1 MMTAGLR
8 LDIARA
14 IRRGGGAGR
23 TEPEEVDE
31 VARYVTLVNWTDQG
45 IRNYKDTTQRAKGFG
60 EMLQGM
66 GARLV
71 DIYWTMG
78 QYDLVGVLEAPDD
91 ETVTAAALKL
101 GTLGN
106 VRTTTLR
113 AYTADE
119 FARIIEK
126 AG

>member
-8 LDIARA
+8 LDITRA
-14 IRRGGGAGR
+14 IRRGGGAGC
-23 TEPEEVDE
+23 TQPKEVDD

-60 EMLQGM
+60 EMLKGL
-66 GARLV
+66 GATLV